1 MVQIYR
7 TSFHYMARR
16 MMPCTF
22 LNVFNFTLFWIF
34 NFSCFDCEPHFISD
48 SDIFFVCVL
57 WLLWLYYPFLV
68 LRKQNLF
75 LNLTYSFVIS
85 FFNNFLPSNSFSPLS
100 FPIFHHILWLYFF
113 STPLLCSENF
123 L

>member
-48 SDIFFVCVL
+48 SDNFFRLCVVAVVA
-57 WLLWLYYPFLV
+57 LLSIPCSSEAKFISQSHLFFCYFL
-68 LRKQNLF
+68 L
-75 LNLTYSFVIS
+75 
-85 FFNNFLPSNSFSPLS
+85 
-100 FPIFHHILWLYFF
+100 
-113 STPLLCSENF
+113 
-123 L
+123 